1 MIAPSLELQSHPL
14 FGYAARYVHWPSDRF
29 HLLARYLLTFPLDE
43 ETHSALFGTT
53 GVDSMKQA
61 PSITFRDIDS
71 SEAVESKLRK
81 RIDRLERYS
90 SEIISCQVVV
100 ETPHRARKKGK
111 IYKVSIDL
119 TVPGDEIVVNRNPE
133 DNHSH
138 EDVYVAIRDA
148 FDAAERQLK
157 EYAERRRGDV
167 KRPNQ
172 PPPGVIDRLFP
183 EEDYGFIDPKT
194 GGAHVYFH
202 RNAVVGESFDDLEE
216 GTPVRFTEEAGDEG
230 PQATSVHIIS
240 DASVVGGDV

>member
-1 MIAPSLELQSHPL
+1 
-14 FGYAARYVHWPSDRF
+14 
-29 HLLARYLLTFPLDE
+29 
-43 ETHSALFGTT
+43 
-53 GVDSMKQA
+53 MKQS
-61 PSITFRDIDS
+61 PSITFRDIDRS
-71 SEAVESKLRK
+71 DAVEQKIRN
-81 RIDRLERYS
+81 RIDRLERYG

-100 ETPHRARKKGK
+100 ETPHRTRKSGK
-111 IYKVSIDL
+111 IYKVSVDL

-133 DNHSH
+133 DDQSH

-172 PPPGVIDRLFP
+172 PPPGVVDRLFP
-183 EEDYGFIDPKT
+183 DEDYGFIDPKT

-202 RNAVVGESFDDLEE
+202 RNSLVGASFDDLEE

-230 PQATSVHIIS
+230 PQATSVHVLS